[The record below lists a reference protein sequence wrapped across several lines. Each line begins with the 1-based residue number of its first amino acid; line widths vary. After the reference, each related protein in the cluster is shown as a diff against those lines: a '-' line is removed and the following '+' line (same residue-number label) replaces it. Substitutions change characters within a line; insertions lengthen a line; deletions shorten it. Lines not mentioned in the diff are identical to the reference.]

1 MLLAVAVFCLATS
14 ATIYGRELR
23 ATAPDEATGR
33 TVAVTTHNG
42 RTVYATPFEKSA
54 RSALYVIMFV
64 SLCGAAAIHVG
75 RRSSAGYAGPEDS
88 D

>member
-1 MLLAVAVFCLATS
+1 MLLVVALSCLAAS
-14 ATIYGRELR
+14 AAIYGRELR
-23 ATAPDEATGR
+23 GAVPDEASGR

-64 SLCGAAAIHVG
+64 SLCGAAAIHAS
-75 RRSSAGYAGPEDS
+75 RRPSASNAGPEDS